1 VWPPSRACGPCCQR
15 ARRRCSL
22 CRANRAQPCRTTR
35 PDACSSFFG
44 VPGHHATV
52 EDNNTMLVV
61 MKILMSSDTPGQP
74 PLGQPAP
81 RTAGDGDDAA
91 NQRPRRLPEE
101 PGRTTPA
108 KTQLD
113 LARLSEVRATP
124 AAIAAPDAHLEAANG
139 RPRHSEVVVE
149 EDQAAHQFSRR
160 PRKTGHP
167 RRDCAQP

>member
-1 VWPPSRACGPCCQR
+1 
-15 ARRRCSL
+15 
-22 CRANRAQPCRTTR
+22 
-35 PDACSSFFG
+35 
-44 VPGHHATV
+44 
-52 EDNNTMLVV
+52 MLVV

-113 LARLSEVRATP
+113 LARLSEVRAPQLRLPRQMLTWKLRTDALGTP
-124 AAIAAPDAHLEAANG
+124 RL
-139 RPRHSEVVVE
+139 S
-149 EDQAAHQFSRR
+149 
-160 PRKTGHP
+160 
-167 RRDCAQP
+167 